1 MSFFRDLRVAFHS
14 LMRTQGLAI
23 TVILT
28 LALGIGAN
36 AATEG
41 AVMAGAGVLAG
52 AALGFVAARLAG
64 SYFPDVKMPGV
75 LPVVLSAFV
84 LPAAAVVASMVPA
97 ARAAR
102 IDVIQALRS
111 E

>member
-1 MSFFRDLRVAFHS
+1 
-14 LMRTQGLAI
+14 MRTPGLAI
-23 TVILT
+23 TVILA
-28 LALGIGAN
+28 LAIGAN
-36 AATEG
+36 AATES

-52 AALGFVAARLAG
+52 AALRFVAARLAG
-64 SYFPDVKMPGV
+64 SYLPDVKMPGV
-75 LPVVLSAFV
+75 LPVVLSALV

-102 IDVIQALRS
+102 IDVIPALRS

>member
-1 MSFFRDLRVAFHS
+1 
-14 LMRTQGLAI
+14 MRTQGLAI
-23 TVILT
+23 TVILA
-28 LALGIGAN
+28 LAIGAN
-36 AATEG
+36 AATES

-64 SYFPDVKMPGV
+64 SYLPEVKMPGV
-75 LPVVLSAFV
+75 LPVVLSALV

>member
-1 MSFFRDLRVAFHS
+1 MSFFRDLRVTFHS

-23 TVILT
+23 TVILA
-28 LALGIGAN
+28 LAIGAN
-36 AATEG
+36 AATES

-64 SYFPDVKMPGV
+64 SYLPDVKMPGV
-75 LPVVLSAFV
+75 LPVVLSALV

>member
-1 MSFFRDLRVAFHS
+1 
-14 LMRTQGLAI
+14 MRTQGLAI
-23 TVILT
+23 TVILA
-28 LALGIGAN
+28 LAIGAN
-36 AATEG
+36 AATES

-64 SYFPDVKMPGV
+64 SYLPDVKMPGV
-75 LPVVLSAFV
+75 LPVVLSALV